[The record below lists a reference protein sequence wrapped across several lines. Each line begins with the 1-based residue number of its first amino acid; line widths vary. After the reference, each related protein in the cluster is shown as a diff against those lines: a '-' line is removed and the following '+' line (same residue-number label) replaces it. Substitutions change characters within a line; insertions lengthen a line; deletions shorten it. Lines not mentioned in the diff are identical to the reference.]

1 MTVEQWLRGHFI
13 GLGNLIEVDTLRVA
27 AQSPSQAKPTP
38 LRGVDLM
45 ENLEDNFY
53 DEEFEKGLD
62 YALSTLYYLMARSA
76 LGGSKSERRGNRQ
89 VSISGFA
96 LTPQQCENYLKDS
109 KDIREALGCEPEKV
123 EIGSSKAFDA
133 AYLTRRSRR

>member
-13 GLGNLIEVDTLRVA
+13 GIGNLIEVDALRLA

-38 LRGVDLM
+38 LREVDLA
-45 ENLEDNFY
+45 ETLEDNLGSAS
-53 DEEFEKGLD
+53 FEKGLY
-62 YALSTLYYLMARSA
+62 YALSTLYYLVGTSA
-76 LGGSKSERRGNRQ
+76 FGGSKSERRGNRQ

-96 LTPQQCENYLKDS
+96 LTTQQCERYLDKSADL
-109 KDIREALGCEPEKV
+109 REELACEPEKTETSV
-123 EIGSSKAFDA
+123 SKAFDA